1 MRSRGSLTILFMM
14 ALVLCLGLNG
24 LSAAATGNSIPEGSI
39 RIHYIRAD
47 QNYEGWGL
55 HLWGEGYN
63 GPAVTWSESAPLSG
77 IDDYSCYWDVAYK
90 GSGQMGLIIHQGD
103 KKDPGPDQFFK
114 DPGCRE
120 VWIVSGSNDIFPEF
134 DEALAKA
141 GLKKLDI
148 PALAASNVRVH
159 YRRADGNYK
168 GWALHIWGDG
178 HTGPAVDWGAPVPPT
193 GMDSYGA
200 FWDIPY
206 AGKGQLGFIV
216 HQGDIKDP
224 GPDQFFDPSVREN
237 WIVSGDAGVYINLM
251 QTLNALSNRIEKA
264 VITGPDEIEVSAR
277 APLAKTLHVLDQGQE
292 VKVIAVAT
300 DKAPVYRIKTAANL
314 DLTKNYTVTDGKLT
328 TTTSVAPELLD
339 RLYAFDGWLGNQY
352 SPSATTFRLWAPLA
366 LDVKLLVYQKG
377 EDVKPLARFE
387 MKQGEKGV
395 WSVKASGDLA
405 GKFYQY
411 VVNNGGQYKMVLD
424 PYARSMA
431 AFNSDGLDKVGKAAI
446 IDLSKT
452 TPQGWAGDRYVTLKA
467 QEDAIIYETSV
478 RDFTIA
484 ANSGV
489 SPELRGTYRGFIA
502 KIPYL
507 KELGITHVQLLP
519 VQNWYYGNES
529 NRQFEAEAGPPAN
542 YNWGYDPHNYNTPEG
557 WYSTNPQDPYARV
570 RELKELIQAL
580 HSQGIGVVLD
590 VVYNHT
596 ANTNILEDI
605 VPNYYYRRDARG
617 SFTSGSGCG
626 NDTASERAMWRKFMI
641 ESCTYWVKEYHVD
654 GFRFDLAGLHDD
666 ETMKQVAAACRAI
679 NPSIELHCEG
689 WDLGTLP
696 YAIRYTKGGG
706 PVDNFKR
713 SCLTMDH
720 AIGMFSDGI
729 RDGIL
734 QTSYTDLR
742 GGSFIQRQ
750 QNDEA
755 KIRAGVIGSIV
766 HYQTSLPINTDPYH
780 RFCDDPEESVN
791 YTNCHDGLTLWD
803 KTNATIPKASLDEK
817 IRTNQLAIAI
827 IMTSQGKAFFQSGEE
842 MLRTKPDP
850 GNPNGLGVSSNSHD
864 QGDSVNQIDWSRAEA
879 YPEVV
884 SYYKGLIAMRKAHKA
899 FRMETEEEIER
910 SLTFIDE
917 QIDFLLALKL
927 IDPSGA
933 DPWKEIVVIYN
944 ANRTPQ
950 TLKIPGVDSSWRVA
964 VDGKQATSGELTRT
978 EAEIGVGSVTVPPV
992 AAVVLYKM

>member
-1 MRSRGSLTILFMM
+1 MRSRVSFIILLVI
-14 ALVLCLGLNG
+14 ALGFCLGLNC
-24 LSAAATGNSIPEGSI
+24 LSANETGNGIPEGCI
-39 RIHYIRAD
+39 RIHYIRPD
-47 QNYEGWGL
+47 QNYQGWGL

-63 GPAVTWSESAPLSG
+63 GPAVSWSEPAPISG

-90 GSGQMGLIIHQGD
+90 GAGRVGFIIHQGD
-103 KKDPGPDQFFK
+103 KKDPGPDQFLENAA
-114 DPGCRE
+114 CRE
-120 VWIVSGSNDIFPEF
+120 VWIVSGSNDIFAKF

-148 PALAASNVRVH
+148 PALAANSVRLH
-159 YRRADGNYK
+159 YRRPDGNYK
-168 GWALHIWGDG
+168 GWALHIWGEG
-178 HTGPAVDWGAPVPPT
+178 YNGAAVDWSAPVPST
-193 GMDSYGA
+193 GMDSYGV

-206 AGKGQLGFIV
+206 NGKGRLGFIV
-216 HQGDIKDP
+216 HQGDTKDP

-237 WIVSGDAGVYINLM
+237 WIVSGDARVYTNRM

-264 VITGPDEIEVSAR
+264 VITGPDAIEVSAR
-277 APLAKTLHVLDQGQE
+277 APLQSLRVFDQEQE
-292 VKVIAVAT
+292 VKVIAVAS
-300 DKAPVYRIKTAANL
+300 DNAPVYRVQTATKL

-328 TTTSVAPELLD
+328 ATTSVAPELLD
-339 RLYAFDGWLGNQY
+339 RHYAFDGWLGNQY

-366 LDVKLLVYQKG
+366 LDVKLLIYQKG
-377 EDVKPLARFE
+377 EDLKPQMRVE
-387 MKQGEKGV
+387 MKKGEKGV
-395 WSVKASGDLA
+395 WSAKVPGNLA

-431 AFNSDGLDKVGKAAI
+431 AFNSDGLDKVGKGAI
-446 IDLSKT
+446 IDLAQTNPK
-452 TPQGWAGDRYVTLKA
+452 GWSEDKYVTLKA

-484 ANSGV
+484 ASSGV

-529 NRQFEAEAGPPAN
+529 NREFEAKAGPPAN

-580 HSQGIGVVLD
+580 HKAGIGVVLD

-596 ANTNILEDI
+596 AVTSILEDI

-666 ETMKQVAAACRAI
+666 ETIKQVAAACRAI

-706 PVDNFKR
+706 TADNFKR
-713 SCLTMDH
+713 SCLTMEH
-720 AIGMFSDGI
+720 AVGMFSDGM
-729 RDGIL
+729 RDGVL
-734 QTSYTDLR
+734 QTSYTELR

-755 KIRAGVIGSIV
+755 KIRAGIIGNIV
-766 HYQTSLPINTDPYH
+766 HYQTGLPINNDPYH

-803 KTNATIPKASLDEK
+803 KINATLPQASLDEK
-817 IRTNQLAIAI
+817 IRANQLAIAI

-842 MLRTKPDP
+842 MLRTKLDP
-850 GNPNGLGVSSNSHD
+850 GNANGLGLSSNSHD
-864 QGDSVNQIDWSRAEA
+864 QGDSVNQIDWSRLAT
-879 YPEVV
+879 YPQVV

-899 FRMETEEEIER
+899 FRMETEAEIGR
-910 SLTFIDE
+910 GLTFIDE
-917 QIDFLLALKL
+917 QIDFLIGFKL
-927 IDPSGA
+927 VDPSGT
-933 DPWKEIVVIYN
+933 DPWREIVVIYN

-950 TLKIPGVDSSWRVA
+950 TLKIPGVDRSWRVA
-964 VDGKQATSGELTRT
+964 VDGRRATSGELAGT
-978 EAEIGVGSVTVPPV
+978 EVEIGADSVTVPPV